1 VTIADV
7 WDNPGG
13 GVAGDSTFMILRAL
27 ELNLAG
33 VAVSS
38 ICDPQAV
45 IISINPSSFSFSF
58 PTALSLVICP
68 EPVLAPCPATA
79 NCIIIDHFSAFES
92 GLVAPFL
99 YAACKNGWVRAQTA

>member
-1 VTIADV
+1 MTIADV

-45 IISINPSSFSFSF
+45 I
-58 PTALSLVICP
+58 V
-68 EPVLAPCPATA
+68 
-79 NCIIIDHFSAFES
+79 
-92 GLVAPFL
+92 
-99 YAACKNGWVRAQTA
+99 Q